1 MNKFQLNI
9 FSKASYEIMLV
20 FLQFFIIS
28 LHFFQWGFI
37 PQKQIIQVSSL
48 SYLVEFLIII
58 VSFIIM
64 LVGIKDLGRNL
75 SPFPR
80 PINNSNLVTTGI
92 YRFTRHPM
100 YYSLIFISFGFF
112 IIILVAIKDLG
123 RNLSPFPRPINN
135 SKLVTTGIY
144 RFTRHPMYYSLI
156 FISIGVFIIKLS
168 IYYLFLTIILALI
181 IKFKIALEEKYLI
194 NKFKNY
200 LLYKNEVKV

>member
-1 MNKFQLNI
+1 MTKFYLKI
-9 FSKASYEIMLV
+9 FKAAYEITLV

-48 SYLVEFLIII
+48 SYLVGFLIII

-80 PINNSNLVTTGI
+80 PI
-92 YRFTRHPM
+92 
-100 YYSLIFISFGFF
+100 
-112 IIILVAIKDLG
+112 K
-123 RNLSPFPRPINN
+123 N

-156 FISIGVFIIKLS
+156 SISFGVFITKLS
-168 IYYLFLTIILALI
+168 IYYLFLSISLCLI
-181 IKFKIALEEKYLI
+181 IKFKIALEEQYLNNKY
-194 NKFKNY
+194 KNY
-200 LLYKNEVKV
+200 LLYKNEVKY